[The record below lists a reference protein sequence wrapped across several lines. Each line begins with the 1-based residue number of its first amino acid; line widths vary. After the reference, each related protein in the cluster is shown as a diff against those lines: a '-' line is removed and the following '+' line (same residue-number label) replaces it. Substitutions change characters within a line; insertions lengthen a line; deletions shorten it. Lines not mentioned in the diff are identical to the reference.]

1 LDSIAQQSNTTYHS
15 QTTLLRIA
23 RVFSMTLAS
32 LLPIGAIV
40 LLYCIKSMPKRLGII
55 GGFTAAFSLVLGLVT
70 NGELVDVFAASAA

>member
-1 LDSIAQQSNTTYHS
+1 
-15 QTTLLRIA
+15 
-23 RVFSMTLAS
+23 MTLAS

-40 LLYCIKSMPKRLGII
+40 LLYYIKSMPKRLGII